1 MDLKFKSEIKRKV
14 KMKQNLTKLRI
25 TNNLNRM
32 NKEIQL
38 EEQILDKYNKEFD
51 KKLNYLEKHKEIEK
65 GWKKMGMKYLTS
77 KTFIPR
83 KQPST
88 SIISNIE

>member
-38 EEQILDKYNKEFD
+38 EEQILDKYNKEYN

-65 GWKKMGMKYLTS
+65 TWKKQKKIPIKKFKMNPKMIQKYPHL
-77 KTFIPR
+77 I
-83 KQPST
+83 
-88 SIISNIE
+88 